1 MNVAVLHNE
10 DGLLRHGT
18 LLNHHAAEEIHWHE
32 AILGKIL
39 CERSAQLLIPASIFA
54 RSSTLGRKMDNLSKP
69 SDCSF
74 ASLSPFVFG

>member
-54 RSSTLGRKMDNLSKP
+54 PVEHAWSEDGQ
-69 SDCSF
+69 
-74 ASLSPFVFG
+74 SLEAQRL